1 MRLIF
6 KLAFRNV
13 WRHRG
18 QSFVIGAILFLGALL
33 MTLGNGVVTGME
45 QGLQRTVA
53 GSFTGDLV
61 LVPKAQ
67 ISDNVFL
74 EMMGRSLEPLY
85 GYRALA
91 AVLDTSPWVSAHL
104 PIGKGTAMVVNE
116 EDGPAVILYLLGVDF
131 DRYRAFFP
139 GNLTMIEGGMPPS
152 GAPGLLLPTGARLE
166 IQRQANLWFLP
177 KGAQLDTAQLAD
189 ADAKRHASDLI
200 LKRDMVLMGFNEAN
214 TATDIRLPVNGIFK
228 YRALNNIFGSFALAD
243 IESFRRCTGYF
254 TADER
259 ALKPLAGRDSALLAL
274 DESGL
279 DRLLGGEPLAPAPG
293 LSAPPAAAAA
303 PAAPIAP
310 AGPAPATPAAP
321 VPQAGADRTSPP
333 ATASRQDRSGHL
345 DDGAYNLVLIALRDP
360 SRAAAAQAGLNAL
373 FADRKLAVRAI
384 SWKQALGPIGSLALL
399 IKAALAVFVGLLF
412 VVAVIIIVNTLTM
425 AALERT
431 PELGMMR
438 AIGARKGFIGKMFL
452 AETAVLSALFGG
464 LGIGTGALATLALSA
479 LHLTSANDMLQLAF
493 GGDTFRP
500 ALAPGDFLL
509 SAAELILVALAAVAY
524 PMRLAQRI
532 SPLDAVYRE

>member
-1 MRLIF
+1 MRLIL

-18 QSFVIGAILFLGALL
+18 QSLVIGAILFLGAML
-33 MTLGNGVVTGME
+33 MTIGNGVVTGME
-45 QGLQRTVA
+45 QGLQSTVA

-61 LVPKAQ
+61 LVPNAQ
-67 ISDNVFL
+67 VSDNVFM

-91 AVLDTSPWVSAHL
+91 AVLDSFPSISAHL
-104 PIGKGTAMVVNE
+104 PIGKGTVLVVNE
-116 EDGPAVILYLLGVDF
+116 EDGSPVILYVLGVDF

-139 GNLTMIEGGMPPS
+139 GNLTMIEGGRPPS
-152 GAPGLLLPTGARLE
+152 GAPGLLLPAGARLE

-177 KGAQLDTAQLAD
+177 AGARLDTAQLSD
-189 ADAKRHASDLI
+189 ADAKRHASELI

-214 TATDIRLPVNGIFK
+214 TATDIRLPVDGIFK
-228 YRALNNIFGSFALAD
+228 YRALNNIFGTFALAD

-254 TADER
+254 TADQR

-279 DRLLGGEPLAPAPG
+279 DRLLGGEPLAVAPV
-293 LSAPPAAAAA
+293 AAAASA
-303 PAAPIAP
+303 SPE
-310 AGPAPATPAAP
+310 AP
-321 VPQAGADRTSPP
+321 VTASPP
-333 ATASRQDRSGHL
+333 ATASPRDRGAPL
-345 DDGAYNLVLIALRDP
+345 DDGAYNLVLVALRDP
-360 SRAAAAQAGLNAL
+360 SRAATAQAGLNAL
-373 FADRKLAVRAI
+373 FADRKLDVRAI

-438 AIGARKGFIGKMFL
+438 AIGARKGFIGRMFL
-452 AETAVLSALFGG
+452 AETAALSALFGG

-479 LHLTSANDMLQLAF
+479 LHITSSNDMLQLAF

-509 SAAELILVALAAVAY
+509 SGAELILVALAAVAY

>member
-61 LVPKAQ
+61 LIPKAQ
-67 ISDNVFL
+67 ISDNVFM

-85 GYRALA
+85 GYGALA
-91 AVLDTSPWVSAHL
+91 AVLDSSPWVSAHL
-104 PIGKGTAMVVNE
+104 PIGKGTVLVVNE
-116 EDGPAVILYLLGVDF
+116 EDGSPVILYVLGVDF

-177 KGAQLDTAQLAD
+177 KGAKLDTARLSD

-214 TATDIRLPVNGIFK
+214 TATDIRLPVDGIFK

-279 DRLLGGEPLAPAPG
+279 DRLLGGEPLTAAPVT
-293 LSAPPAAAAA
+293 SAPPVSASPPSASTAPVPKGEAAQA
-303 PAAPIAP
+303 PLP
-310 AGPAPATPAAP
+310 AAPATPA
-321 VPQAGADRTSPP
+321 
-333 ATASRQDRSGHL
+333 TASPRDRGGVHP
-345 DDGAYNLVLIALRDP
+345 DEGAYNLVLVALRDP

-373 FADRKLAVRAI
+373 FADRKLDVRAI
-384 SWKQALGPIGSLALL
+384 SWKQALGPIGSMALL

-438 AIGARKGFIGKMFL
+438 AIGARKGFIGRMFM

-509 SAAELILVALAAVAY
+509 SGAELILVALAAVAY